1 MIQKIPTDK
10 KLRYFKLLSIYTLSV
25 MYIFIGT
32 KHFIHPEYFMVI
44 IPPTFPSPKILVLI
58 SGFFEIFFGF
68 LLLFQKSR
76 KLASWGIIVLLVSVF
91 PANIYLY
98 VSEAPRDILQIS
110 KNQALFRMPFQIP
123 LIIISYWHSISNSS
137 SLFSYFC
144 LILFFPTIIYFLLI

>member
-1 MIQKIPTDK
+1 
-10 KLRYFKLLSIYTLSV
+10 
-25 MYIFIGT
+25 
-32 KHFIHPEYFMVI
+32 
-44 IPPTFPSPKILVLI
+44 
-58 SGFFEIFFGF
+58 
-68 LLLFQKSR
+68 
-76 KLASWGIIVLLVSVF
+76 
-91 PANIYLY
+91 LY